1 MPTPPSSSTNPA
13 ADAWLDRVS
22 ALLAKAESTEFPDE
36 AEALL
41 AKAQELMARHAID
54 EAMLAR
60 SGRGPRE
67 EVTSRSI
74 VVAPPY
80 AKAKASLLGAVAQAN
95 DCRVVMGGGTGTNV
109 CIAVGHPTDL
119 DAVESLFGALSVH
132 AVRTLL
138 FAEVPPGDTV
148 RRFRHSFLLAFAGR
162 IGERLRTARRV
173 AESEATAAAGAGSG
187 VAVVLADRADAVDR
201 AFREAFPQVRTMR
214 TSSSSA
220 AGRVHGRRA
229 ADAAGLGHRS
239 VDGNRP
245 LPG

>member
-1 MPTPPSSSTNPA
+1 MPTEPSSPTNP
-13 ADAWLDRVS
+13 DAWLDRVS

-60 SGRGPRE
+60 AGRGPRE
-67 EVTSRSI
+67 EVTTRSI
-74 VVAPPY
+74 VVAAPY

-95 DCRVVMGGGTGTNV
+95 GCRVVMGGGTGLNV
-109 CIAVGHPTDL
+109 CVAVGHPHDL

-148 RRFRHSFLLAFAGR
+148 RRFRHSFLLAFAAR
-162 IGERLRTARRV
+162 VGERLQAARRA
-173 AESEATAAAGAGSG
+173 AESEAAAAAADGSG

-220 AGRVHGRRA
+220 AGRMHGRRA
-229 ADAAGLGHRS
+229 ADAAGLGHRA
-239 VDGNRP
+239 VDGNRS